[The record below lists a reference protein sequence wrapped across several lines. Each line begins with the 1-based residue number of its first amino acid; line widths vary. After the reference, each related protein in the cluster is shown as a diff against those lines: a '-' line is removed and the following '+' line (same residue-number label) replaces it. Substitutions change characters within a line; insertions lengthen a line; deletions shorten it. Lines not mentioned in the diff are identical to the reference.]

1 MVRAVCRGV
10 RGYDDVVDD
19 TRPTDEPGEQRPAH
33 TLDHA
38 PSDRFRETEAAG
50 EEAGPS
56 PPVARAIVFALLAAI
71 VGGIAIAIAGG
82 RLTITA
88 GLLVIAAVLG
98 WMIAV
103 VLTIGLGTNRSMGPT
118 ARRGAAATI
127 AVLGVALGQVGLWLI
142 AREEGGVLAPIDY
155 LADVFGFLVPAE
167 FALAAAV
174 AWWRAG

>member
-1 MVRAVCRGV
+1 MVTAVCRGV

-19 TRPTDEPGEQRPAH
+19 TPTDEPGERRPAR

-38 PSDRFRETEAAG
+38 PSDRYRETEAT
-50 EEAGPS
+50 EEATGPS

-71 VGGIAIAIAGG
+71 AGGIAIAIAGG

-88 GLLVIAAVLG
+88 GLLVIAGVLG
-98 WMIAV
+98 WVIAV
-103 VLTIGLGTNRSMGPT
+103 VLTLGLGTNRSMGPR
-118 ARRGAAATI
+118 ARRVTAATV

-167 FALAAAV
+167 FAVAAAV